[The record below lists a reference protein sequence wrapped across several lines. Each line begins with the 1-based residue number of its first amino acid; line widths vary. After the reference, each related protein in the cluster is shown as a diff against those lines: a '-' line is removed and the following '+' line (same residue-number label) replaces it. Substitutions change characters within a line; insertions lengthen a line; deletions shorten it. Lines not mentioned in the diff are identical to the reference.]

1 MVCCG
6 WFIHILTIKLCDSD
20 CHGLLNYSK
29 IGMPD
34 NRIFFFFFEVM
45 YVLFDDSVIT

>member
-1 MVCCG
+1 MVCCV
-6 WFIHILTIKLCDSD
+6 WFIHTLTIKLYDSD
-20 CHGLLNYSK
+20 CHGLLNHAK

-34 NRIFFFFFEVM
+34 NRIFFFFEVM